1 MSNLGNQYISAS
13 YQSVLNVGTGS
24 GDYITS
30 TLKPLTDGYGTS
42 VPIKVSTTSVELSGS
57 ISLTGSLVSSIIPAV
72 SNSIDLGSPTKPFR
86 HLYVGS
92 GSIYLDDHQVLSL
105 DLPGTDTTIAAP
117 PSGTVQLLNDV
128 VFSSQEGLGYQGA
141 PGFTIV
147 GGGTQYV
154 SQTRYSGDT
163 ISYHTGSHFKT
174 NYWVNNLNQITGA
187 TSLELDY
194 FKDNLKLA
202 TIENSR
208 HLPTYEDSQ
217 YIVTSIYEG
226 TGSYNGVISFQHLD
240 RINSE
245 YSQLSIG
252 DDSVYLGAG
261 NLSGSSPIPQ
271 SNFYVTEQS
280 IRGDFSNQASSA
292 SFQLTGSLFEVT
304 GAIKATDGYIGNVQG
319 TASFASNANSASY
332 ASTALSASFAQ
343 DSDVANSAISAISA
357 DTLEGTGSAVFATTG
372 SNTFNGSQTISGSLN
387 VTGSITALSASI
399 TYLQTIYQTSSVIF
413 TSGSNILGDEASD
426 VQTLNGT
433 VNVPL
438 GNLNVTGATTASAG
452 FFGNLQGTASYASN
466 ALSASQAQNA
476 VSASQAQ
483 NAVSSSH
490 STYAEN
496 AGLLNGTGSGVFA
509 TTGSNVFF
517 GQETINVIDPFN
529 IGLTINSGSGAQ
541 AQSIYFQTN
550 EFGGNSQPTV
560 FLNGINTYL
569 QSNGNMNFEN
579 APGGVGSGSIN
590 FTTNGDLGFT
600 TNGTGKTINFINN
613 NGSINLRP
621 LVNITGSLNIRS
633 GSLSTISNNTTIN
646 IDNYLTS
653 SLGGQSNIILGWGDN
668 PNPGGAGA
676 SQANYTG
683 SLRITGSNN
692 IVSMPQI
699 RQSLFLAAWAG
710 HSGYISGSHNWINGN
725 NAGIF
730 MSTGSLL
737 PAKTSGNVLG
747 FGSSIGLSFT
757 SSSLAAPTIQ
767 QNTIY
772 GGQINLVHNSG
783 SAAVGVNLLN
793 GGAISSTQAFVTNT
807 AAVTSGNLIN
817 GNTIILNH
825 LSSSIVYATNIS
837 NAQVT
842 INNAVSSSITNNT
855 LTVGGNAFLGSS
867 HTIFASGS
875 QSSNVTR
882 NITNNLLG
890 GVSINVSSSAV
901 SSSNANLISTIAY
914 GNNLHVSASH
924 NAGTNGGSAFF
935 GRFND
940 TGSLALAQDIVFAVG
955 SGLSNT
961 QRRTTFWIDSG
972 SAVFVSS
979 SLNVIG
985 AGTNV
990 MNVTGG
996 MNISSSAAYA
1006 LDIKGF
1012 NTNIT
1017 GALNVTG
1024 SSTIIGNTNITG
1036 SLGVS
1041 GSVTIA
1047 NAGDLTMYGH
1057 KMFNAGQFWSNTTQS
1072 GSAGVSGSLNFDA
1085 SGSIAGVSLVSGS
1098 RLTVANGGTYNVQFS
1113 AQIETSAG
1121 ADSAYV
1127 WFKKNGTNI
1136 GDSATKVTLANNT
1149 AQVMTVNIL
1158 DDASAND
1165 YYELGYQFTNGNAT
1179 VLAEAASGN
1188 IPAIPSVIATV
1199 TQAR

>member
-163 ISYHTGSHFKT
+163 ISYHTGSIYNT
-174 NYWVNNLNQITGA
+174 NYWVNSLNQITGA

-226 TGSYNGVISFQHLD
+226 TGSYNGLISFQHLD

-245 YSQLSIG
+245 YSQLNIG
-252 DDSVYLGAG
+252 DGYVYMGAG

-271 SNFYVTEQS
+271 SNFTVQEQS

-399 TYLQTIYQTSSVIF
+399 TYLQTVYQTSSVIF

-466 ALSASQAQNA
+466 ALSASQAANS
-476 VSASQAQ
+476 V
-483 NAVSSSH
+483 
-490 STYAEN
+490 
-496 AGLLNGTGSGVFA
+496 LLNGTGSGVFA
-509 TTGSNVFF
+509 TTGSNQFI
-517 GQETINVIDPFN
+517 GQQNINGNINIDASNTLYNQAFYAS
-529 IGLTINSGSGAQ
+529 SGSQNINMYFPTYGAN
-541 AQSIYFQTN
+541 T
-550 EFGGNSQPTV
+550 QPTI
-560 FLNGINTYL
+560 FFTGKNSYL
-569 QSNGNMNFEN
+569 QASDNLYFEN
-579 APGGVGSGSIN
+579 APGGSGTGSI
-590 FTTNGDLGFT
+590 FFATNGDINYT
-600 TNGTGKTINFINN
+600 TNGTGRTININN
-613 NGSINLRP
+613 ANGVVNVSGSQFDVNVINANLTGS
-621 LVNITGSLNIRS
+621 LKVSGSATITGSLDVRN
-633 GSLSTISNNTTIN
+633 GNLDLFSNNTTVN
-646 IDNYLTS
+646 TDLYLTN
-653 SLGGQSNIILGWGDN
+653 SLAGQSNIIKGWGDS
-668 PNPGGAGA
+668 PTVGGAGA
-676 SQANYTG
+676 VQANYTG

-692 IVSMPQI
+692 TVSMPQL
-699 RQSLFLAAWAG
+699 RATFFGGAVDLQ
-710 HSGYISGSHNWINGN
+710 GYISGSDNTIAGN

-730 MSTGSLL
+730 MNTGSLL
-737 PAKTSGNVLG
+737 FPKTQNNILG
-747 FGSSIGLSFT
+747 GGGSILMNFTT
-757 SSSLAAPTIQ
+757 SSLSGGHPTFANNMIA
-767 QNTIY
+767 
-772 GGQINLVHNSG
+772 GGQISIQHPSG
-783 SAAVGVNLLN
+783 SVSVVQNN
-793 GGAISSTQAFVTNT
+793 IFGGGITSTQNFVTNT
-807 AAVTSGNLIN
+807 RPGISSNNIIGSVT
-817 GNTIILNH
+817 LNH
-825 LSSSIVYATNIS
+825 ISSSINLS
-837 NAQVT
+837 NNYINTTAFNV
-842 INNAVSSSITNNT
+842 NNAVSSSITNNS
-855 LTVGGNAFLGSS
+855 VGVTNNVIFGGSGNNPIN
-867 HTIFASGS
+867 IFASGS
-875 QSSNVTR
+875 QNTNASRLFSDSIIGGRNVT
-882 NITNNLLG
+882 
-890 GVSINVSSSAV
+890 VSSSFV
-901 SSSNANLISTIAY
+901 SSSNSQLISSLIV
-914 GNNLHVSASH
+914 GNGLTVSGSH
-924 NAGTNGGSAFF
+924 TAGTNGGSAFV

-940 TGSLALAQDIVFAVG
+940 TGSGLHLAQDIVFGVG
-955 SGLSNT
+955 TGTAAGS
-961 QRRTTFWIDSG
+961 RRTGLYVTSG
-972 SAVFVSS
+972 SLVGISG
-979 SLNVIG
+979 SLDV
-985 AGTNV
+985 
-990 MNVTGG
+990 
-996 MNISSSAAYA
+996 
-1006 LDIKGF
+1006 KG
-1012 NTNIT
+1012 NSTM
-1017 GALNVTG
+1017 TG
-1024 SSTIIGNTNITG
+1024 SID
-1036 SLGVS
+1036 VS

-1057 KMFNAGQFWSNTTQS
+1057 KMFNAGEFWSNTTQS
-1072 GSAGVSGSLNFDA
+1072 GSAGVSGSINFNN
-1085 SGSIAGVSLVSGS
+1085 SGSIAGLSLVSGS
-1098 RLTVANGGTYNVQFS
+1098 RLTVANAGTYNIQFS

-1158 DDASAND
+1158 DEAAAND
-1165 YYELGYQFTNGNAT
+1165 YYELTYQFTNGNAT
-1179 VLAEAASGN
+1179 LLAEAASGN

>member
-163 ISYHTGSHFKT
+163 ISYHTGSIYNT
-174 NYWVNNLNQITGA
+174 NYWVNSLNQITGA

-226 TGSYNGVISFQHLD
+226 TGSYNGLISFQHLD

-245 YSQLSIG
+245 YSQLNIG
-252 DDSVYLGAG
+252 DGYVYMGAG

-271 SNFYVTEQS
+271 SNFTVQEQS

-399 TYLQTIYQTSSVIF
+399 TYLQTVYQTSSVIF

-466 ALSASQAQNA
+466 ALSASQAANS
-476 VSASQAQ
+476 V
-483 NAVSSSH
+483 
-490 STYAEN
+490 
-496 AGLLNGTGSGVFA
+496 LLNGTGSGVFA
-509 TTGSNVFF
+509 TTGSNQFI
-517 GQETINVIDPFN
+517 GQQNINGNINIDASNTLYNQAFYAS
-529 IGLTINSGSGAQ
+529 SGSQNINMYFPTYGAN
-541 AQSIYFQTN
+541 T
-550 EFGGNSQPTV
+550 QPTI
-560 FLNGINTYL
+560 FFTGKNSYL
-569 QSNGNMNFEN
+569 QASDNLYFEN
-579 APGGVGSGSIN
+579 APGGSGTGSI
-590 FTTNGDLGFT
+590 FFATNGDINYT
-600 TNGTGKTINFINN
+600 TNGTGRTININN
-613 NGSINLRP
+613 ANGVVNVSGSQFDVNVINANLTGS
-621 LVNITGSLNIRS
+621 LKVSGSATITGSLDVRN
-633 GSLSTISNNTTIN
+633 GNLDLFSNNTTVN
-646 IDNYLTS
+646 TDLYLTN
-653 SLGGQSNIILGWGDN
+653 SLAGQSNIIKGWGDS
-668 PNPGGAGA
+668 PTVGGAGA
-676 SQANYTG
+676 VQANYTG

-692 IVSMPQI
+692 TVSMPQL
-699 RQSLFLAAWAG
+699 RATFFGGGVDLQ
-710 HSGYISGSHNWINGN
+710 GYISGSDNTIAGN

-730 MSTGSLL
+730 MNTGSLL
-737 PAKTSGNVLG
+737 FPKTQNNILG
-747 FGSSIGLSFT
+747 GGGSILMNFTT
-757 SSSLAAPTIQ
+757 SSLSGGHPTFANNMIA
-767 QNTIY
+767 
-772 GGQINLVHNSG
+772 GGQINIQHLSG
-783 SAAVGVNLLN
+783 SVSVVQNN
-793 GGAISSTQAFVTNT
+793 IFGGGITSTQNFVTNT
-807 AAVTSGNLIN
+807 RPGISSNNIIGSVT
-817 GNTIILNH
+817 LNH
-825 LSSSIVYATNIS
+825 ISSSINLS
-837 NAQVT
+837 NNYINTTAFNV
-842 INNAVSSSITNNT
+842 NNAVSSSITNNS
-855 LTVGGNAFLGSS
+855 VGVTNNVIFGGSGNNPIN
-867 HTIFASGS
+867 IFASGS
-875 QSSNVTR
+875 QNTNASRLFSDSIIGGRNVT
-882 NITNNLLG
+882 
-890 GVSINVSSSAV
+890 VSSSFV
-901 SSSNANLISTIAY
+901 SSSNSQLISSLIV
-914 GNNLHVSASH
+914 GNGLTVSGSH
-924 NAGTNGGSAFF
+924 TAGTNGGSAFV

-940 TGSLALAQDIVFAVG
+940 TGSGLHLAQDIVFGVG
-955 SGLSNT
+955 TGTAAGS
-961 QRRTTFWIDSG
+961 RRTGLYVTSG
-972 SAVFVSS
+972 SLVGISG
-979 SLNVIG
+979 SLDV
-985 AGTNV
+985 
-990 MNVTGG
+990 
-996 MNISSSAAYA
+996 
-1006 LDIKGF
+1006 KG
-1012 NTNIT
+1012 NSTM
-1017 GALNVTG
+1017 TG
-1024 SSTIIGNTNITG
+1024 SID
-1036 SLGVS
+1036 VS

-1057 KMFNAGQFWSNTTQS
+1057 KMFNAGEFWSNTTQS
-1072 GSAGVSGSLNFDA
+1072 GSAGVSGSINFNN
-1085 SGSIAGVSLVSGS
+1085 SGSIAGLSLVSGS
-1098 RLTVANGGTYNVQFS
+1098 RLTVANAGTYNIQFS

-1158 DDASAND
+1158 DEAAAND
-1165 YYELGYQFTNGNAT
+1165 YYELTYQFTNGNAT
-1179 VLAEAASGN
+1179 LLAEAASGN